1 MSGGHRAAY
10 WHIQGGEQPAAQ
22 PAALMHGLHAALCP
36 GVRLFG
42 FLGAGATLG
51 QLAGS
56 LAATAAGRL
65 ASQRGGHSTGG
76 DAAAT
81 GLQLT
86 LLLGAA
92 ALMECAGRLVGGV
105 RRSPGQTLG
114 GGAQLGSRDRLLE
127 DGLPANKVRAYVRP
141 YRHCH

>member
-1 MSGGHRAAY
+1 M
-10 WHIQGGEQPAAQ
+10 
-22 PAALMHGLHAALCP
+22 
-36 GVRLFG
+36 RLFG

-56 LAATAAGRL
+56 LAATVAGRL
-65 ASQRGGHSTGG
+65 ASRRGGSSTGG

-81 GLQLT
+81 GLQLC

-105 RRSPGQTLG
+105 RQSPGRTLG

-127 DGLPANKVRAYVRP
+127 DGVPAGKVSACVRP
-141 YRHCH
+141 YRHGHSNHADPDQDTRT